1 MKILKLINAL
11 PIIAIGVLAWHS
23 LQPKTS
29 RETVLSVPANQSAS
43 IKIPNGELDPDAAAS
58 LPEYEV
64 IPNSIHDGDTLRVRS
79 SDGQVFKV
87 RFACVDAPELKQPL
101 GEESRNHLRS
111 IIKKGNNKVKLQ
123 PITTDRYGRT
133 TDRYGRTVA
142 QLCNGNGLIQSQMAI
157 AGMAYGY
164 DQYKK
169 DCPNWPAIESTQAQ
183 AQEAK
188 LGVWRLPDGG
198 QRPWD
203 YRKQQN

>member
-1 MKILKLINAL
+1 MNFQKFVNFL
-11 PIIAIGVLAWHS
+11 PIIAIGALVWYS
-23 LQPKTS
+23 LQSPKTS
-29 RETVLSVPANQSAS
+29 HKTVLSVPESSGTLQ
-43 IKIPNGELDPDAAAS
+43 IPNGEPDPDAAAS

-64 IPNSIHDGDTLRVRS
+64 VPGSIHDGDTLRVRS
-79 SDGQVFKV
+79 SDGQVLKI

-111 IIKKGNNKVKLQ
+111 IIKRGNNKVRVQ
-123 PITTDRYGRT
+123 PIT

-142 QLCNGNGLIQSQMAI
+142 QLWNGSGLIQSQMAI

-164 DQYKK
+164 EQYKK

-188 LGVWRLPDGG
+188 LGVWKLPNGG

-203 YRKQQN
+203 YRKSNP

>member
-11 PIIAIGVLAWHS
+11 PIIAIVALGWYS

-29 RETVLSVPANQSAS
+29 RETLLSVPANQSAS
-43 IKIPNGELDPDAAAS
+43 IEITNGEPDPDPAAS
-58 LPEYEV
+58 LPEHEV
-64 IPNSIHDGDTLRVRS
+64 IADSIYDGDTLRLRS
-79 SDGQVFKV
+79 PKGEVLKV
-87 RFACVDAPELKQPL
+87 RFACIDAPELKQPL
-101 GEESRNHLRS
+101 GEESRNYLRS
-111 IIKKGNNKVKLQ
+111 LVSRGGNKVKLQ

-133 TDRYGRTVA
+133 VA
-142 QLCNGNGLIQSQMAI
+142 QLWNGNGLIQSQMAI

-169 DCPNWPAIESTQAQ
+169 DCPNWEAIKSTQAQ

-188 LGVWRLPDGG
+188 LGVWRLPNGG

-203 YRKQQN
+203 YRKSNR

>member
-1 MKILKLINAL
+1 V
-11 PIIAIGVLAWHS
+11 PESSGT
-23 LQPKTS
+23 LQ
-29 RETVLSVPANQSAS
+29 
-43 IKIPNGELDPDAAAS
+43 IPNGEPDPDAAAS

-64 IPNSIHDGDTLRVRS
+64 VPGSIHDGDTLRVRS
-79 SDGQVFKV
+79 SDGQVLKI

-111 IIKKGNNKVKLQ
+111 IIKRGNNKVRVQ
-123 PITTDRYGRT
+123 PIT

-142 QLCNGNGLIQSQMAI
+142 QLWNGSGLIQSQMAI

-164 DQYKK
+164 EQYKK

-188 LGVWRLPDGG
+188 LGVWKLPNGG

-203 YRKQQN
+203 YRKSNP

>member
-1 MKILKLINAL
+1 MNFQRFVNFL
-11 PIIAIGVLAWHS
+11 PIIAIVALGWYS
-23 LQPKTS
+23 LQAPKTS
-29 RETVLSVPANQSAS
+29 RETLSIPQSQSAT
-43 IKIPNGELDPDAAAS
+43 IQIPNGEPDPDEAAS
-58 LPEYEV
+58 LPEHEV
-64 IPNSIHDGDTLRVRS
+64 IADSIYDGDTLRLRS
-79 SDGQVFKV
+79 PKGKVLKV

-101 GEESRNHLRS
+101 GEESRNYLRS
-111 IIKKGNNKVKLQ
+111 LVSRGGNKVKLQ

-133 TDRYGRTVA
+133 VA
-142 QLCNGNGLIQSQMAI
+142 QLWNGNGLIQSQMAI

-169 DCPNWPAIESTQAQ
+169 DCPNWEAIQSTQAQ

-203 YRKQQN
+203 YRKSNR

>member
-29 RETVLSVPANQSAS
+29 RETLSIPQSQSAT
-43 IKIPNGELDPDAAAS
+43 IQIPNGEPDADVAAS
-58 LPEYEV
+58 LPEHEV
-64 IPNSIHDGDTLRVRS
+64 IANSIYDGDTLQLRS
-79 SDGQVFKV
+79 PKGKVLKV

-133 TDRYGRTVA
+133 VA
-142 QLCNGNGLIQSQMAI
+142 QLWNSSGLIQSQMAI

-169 DCPNWPAIESTQAQ
+169 DCPNWEAIESTQAQ

-203 YRKQQN
+203 YRKSNR